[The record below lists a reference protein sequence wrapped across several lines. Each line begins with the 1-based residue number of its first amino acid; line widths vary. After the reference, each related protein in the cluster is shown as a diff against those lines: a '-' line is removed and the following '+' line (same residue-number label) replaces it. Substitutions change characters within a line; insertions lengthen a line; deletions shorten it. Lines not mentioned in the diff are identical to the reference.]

1 MVDDRFVAST
11 LERESVADTS
21 MNEVFAI
28 PHTMTP
34 IASRTAVSVA
44 ILRHPIRWSE
54 QGERVRIVFLLAAC
68 HDMSAEME
76 HLYGLLVRIVNDSH
90 IQRELKGVSDY
101 DAFLRVLT
109 SASQPVPQ

>member
-1 MVDDRFVAST
+1 MVDARFIAST

-28 PHTMTP
+28 PHTMAL

-54 QGERVRIVFLLAAC
+54 QDERVQLVFLLAAC
-68 HDMSAEME
+68 RDMNAEME
-76 HLYGLLVRIVNDSH
+76 HLYGLLVRNVNDSH
-90 IQRELKGVSDY
+90 LQRELKGVSDY
-101 DAFLRVLT
+101 DAFLRALT
-109 SASQPVPQ
+109 SVA

>member
-1 MVDDRFVAST
+1 
-11 LERESVADTS
+11 
-21 MNEVFAI
+21 
-28 PHTMTP
+28 MTP

-44 ILRHPIRWSE
+44 ILRRPIRWSE

-68 HDMSAEME
+68 RDMNAEME

-90 IQRELKGVSDY
+90 LQRELKGVSDY

-109 SASQPVPQ
+109 SAS